1 MKLKISLFILAIGLF
16 VSPILKAQAQSGIT
30 VAELKKH
37 IEYLAS
43 DSLKGRKPGT
53 PESKLAANYIR
64 QQLLDAGIKTLGEDG
79 FQYFEV
85 IVSVEPGQQSKV
97 MVADKKAIM
106 DSSFIIMPFS
116 GNGSVEAEVVFAGFG
131 MEIDQDSLQWN
142 DYQDLDVK
150 GKWVMVLRGDPEPDK
165 DESLFI
171 SYGSDRDKAILA
183 KDHEAAGILF
193 VNGPQFGDENSLSNP
208 TFSRVTANVGLPA
221 INITAAL
228 ANEILAAKETTIKQL
243 EEEIIGGMKSHSFA
257 TGMNI
262 DATAELQRIAVNTQ
276 NVVGIL
282 PGNDPLLSNEYILI
296 GAHYDHLGFGGPGSG
311 SRMPDTLAI
320 HNGADDNASGVA
332 GMLELAGQLAANKE
346 NLKRSIIFMAFGGE
360 EMGLLGAQFF
370 NSTPLVALKQVKTMV
385 NLDMIGRLDSSARSI
400 MLAGTGTAVGMDSLL
415 SDFEKNSKLSFNHSP
430 EGYGASDHA
439 SFYASGVPV
448 LFFSTGAHADY
459 HTPYDDADRINYE
472 GEKEI
477 LDYAF
482 QLVVELASRGEA
494 LAFQESGP
502 KQKQA
507 RYGRGLKVKFGI
519 MPDFTSTA
527 NDGLGVGG
535 VTAGGPASKANMK
548 KGDKIVAI
556 DGKAVT
562 NIYDYMNRLKK
573 LKPGQTISVDI
584 IRDGEQKVLILVL

>member
-16 VSPILKAQAQSGIT
+16 VSPILKAQTQSGIT
-30 VAELKKH
+30 VAELKNH

-64 QQLLDAGIKTLGEDG
+64 QQLLDAGIESLGEDG

-97 MVADKKAIM
+97 MVADKEAIM

-116 GNGSVEAEVVFAGFG
+116 GNGSVKAEVVFAGFG

-142 DYQDLDVK
+142 DYQELDVK

-193 VNGPQFGDENSLSNP
+193 VNGPQFGDAHSLSNP

-228 ANEILAAKETTIKQL
+228 ANEILAAKETSIKQL

-262 DATAELQRIAVNTQ
+262 DAAAELQRIAVNTQ

-311 SRMPDTLAI
+311 SRIPDTLAI

-415 SDFEKNSKLSFNHSP
+415 SDFEKNSKLSFNHSS

-482 QLVVELASRGEA
+482 QLVVELAGRGEA

-535 VTAGGPASKANMK
+535 VTAGGPASKADMK

-584 IRDGEQKVLILVL
+584 IRDGEPKVLILVL